1 VVGVRTVR
9 VLSDV
14 ELAKDNDRFVSQES
28 AVGLVPWVFRVGDP
42 NEPVK
47 RAKKQR

>member
-1 VVGVRTVR
+1 MVGVRTVR

-14 ELAKDNDRFVSQES
+14 ELAKDNDRFVSQVP
-28 AVGLVPWVFRVGDP
+28 AVGLVPWVFRVSDP
-42 NEPVK
+42 KMPVK